1 MASGKAFLA
10 LPCTCCGGG
19 GAKVCKGCRL
29 AHFCSRECQ
38 RAAWAQ
44 HALSCTS
51 AKHGACSPGP
61 KLELVDTG
69 LQGRFIPYHAP
80 FIVVDSL
87 LVSPRPALARRTH
100 RAGGD

>member
-69 LQGRFIPYHAP
+69 LQGRFGAASFLTTPL
-80 FIVVDSL
+80 S
-87 LVSPRPALARRTH
+87 
-100 RAGGD
+100 